1 VANYVLG
8 LSTRQLNGSQTYSST
23 GVTDNQLRTLNR
35 LGLFNPAFDES
46 GVTNFEKLSALG
58 NTGAAV
64 QDRARSY
71 LDANCAQCHQPGG
84 SGIGFDARFD
94 TPLANQNLVNGGLDA
109 NGLAM
114 IVPKD
119 IWRSIIHQRMD
130 TTNNVI
136 RMPALARQL
145 IDSNAVAVLE
155 EWINSLPGTPAQAPP
170 TIAPNGGTFTYKANI
185 GLTAPDSNATIY
197 YTLDGSTPTI
207 SSLLYSNAFDLTSNA
222 VVTASAFRTGYVKS
236 MSSSAPFFINPV
248 RFTSQTFSNGTFN
261 LQLLVVPGSNYILQA
276 SSNMLDWTPIAT
288 NPATTNMMLLVDPNS
303 SKYPNRFYRFQ
314 QQ

>member
-1 VANYVLG
+1 
-8 LSTRQLNGSQTYSST
+8 
-23 GVTDNQLRTLNR
+23 VTDNQLRTLNR

-71 LDANCAQCHQPGG
+71 LDANCAQYPQPGG
-84 SGIGFDARFD
+84 SGLRFDARLD
-94 TPLANQNLVNGGLDA
+94 TPLASQNLVNGGLYA